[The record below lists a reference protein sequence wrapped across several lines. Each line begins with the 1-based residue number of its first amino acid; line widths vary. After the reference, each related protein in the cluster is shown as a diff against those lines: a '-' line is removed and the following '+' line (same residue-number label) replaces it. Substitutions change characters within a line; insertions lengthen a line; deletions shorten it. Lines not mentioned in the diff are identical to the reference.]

1 MFNKAFEKL
10 IQFEGGYVND
20 PDDTGGETYKG
31 ISRNNFPNWSGWT
44 RIDYHKNEIDFE
56 LELKQDTVLD
66 ASVESF
72 DKENFWDKMKCDL
85 MPNFVAEEVFEASVN
100 MGIHRA
106 TEILQTALNLL
117 NNNQKRYK
125 NIDVDGDLGSIT
137 IATLK
142 VAKTKVSSKLMF
154 NVLNFL
160 QAKFYIEL
168 MERNEKYEKYIG
180 WFNRIDIRK

>member
-1 MFNKAFEKL
+1 MFNQAFEKL
-10 IQFEGGYVND
+10 IKFEGGYVND

-31 ISRNNFPNWSGWT
+31 ISRNNFPNWNGWN
-44 RIDYHKNEIDFE
+44 RIDRHKGSLDFDSV
-56 LELKQDTVLD
+56 LEGDTVLQ

-72 DKENFWDKMKCDL
+72 YKENFWDKMKCDL
-85 MPNFVAEEVFEASVN
+85 MPNYVAEEVFEASVN

-117 NNNQKRYK
+117 NNNQKRYR
-125 NIDVDGDLGSIT
+125 NVVVDGELGNIT
-137 IATLK
+137 ITVLK